1 MYVKNVLG
9 RGDIGLKLG
18 RAYHE
23 GGKPSWEFL
32 SEMLSMLPTMDP
44 DLIVGPSI
52 GEDAAIIRFK
62 DGFLIVHSDPIT
74 AATRRIGWLA
84 VHIVANDIAV
94 RGAKPRWFLPVILLP
109 PKYPVEQIE
118 SIFED
123 IGLATRSLGATVIGG
138 HTEFTP
144 GIPRP
149 IISMTAIGYSMDKV
163 VLTRN
168 ARPGDKIFIIGRVGG
183 EGASVIAWDFEDLLL
198 RKGISRDIIAKA
210 KEYFTGISVV
220 DKALL
225 IRDYVNSM
233 HDPTEGGLLQGLRE
247 VAKASNTRI
256 ILDADKIILD
266 PVVKEITSALT
277 LDPLKILSSGALIAS
292 VPKENTRQVE
302 DLLQEKEY
310 KYSIAGYISEY
321 VKGGELIVKQN
332 GKTIRIIEDVVDEI
346 YKLWSR
352 ESYI

>member
-1 MYVKNVLG
+1 M
-9 RGDIGLKLG
+9 KLNK
-18 RAYHE
+18 AYYE

-32 SEMLSMLPTMDP
+32 SGLLSMFPIRDP

-84 VHIVANDIAV
+84 VHIAANDIAV
-94 RGAKPRWFLPVILLP
+94 RGAKPRWLLPVILMP
-109 PKYPVEQIE
+109 PKHSLEQIE
-118 SIFED
+118 SIFRD
-123 IGLATRSLGATVIGG
+123 IGSAAQSLDATVIGG

-168 ARPGDKIFIIGRVGG
+168 ARPGDKIFVIGRVGG

-198 RKGISRDIIAKA
+198 RKGISRDIIATA
-210 KEYFTGISVV
+210 KEYFTDISIV

-225 IRDYVNSM
+225 IRDYANSM

-256 ILDADKIILD
+256 ILDADKVVLD
-266 PVVKEITSALT
+266 PIVKEITSTLE

-292 VPKENTRQVE
+292 VPGENTRQVE
-302 DLLQEKEY
+302 DLLKEKGY
-310 KYSIAGYISEY
+310 KYSIAGYISEH
-321 VKGGELIVKQN
+321 VRGGELIVNQN

-352 ESYI
+352 DSYI